1 MNAVTKSKKRMA
13 ILAGAHRVFA
23 REGFD
28 GASMEG
34 VAREAN
40 VAKPTLYNHFRDKNS
55 LYIAVVEDA
64 LSKTRDEI
72 LPPGIENEPAAEA
85 IRKIA
90 HKLSAIFGRDEE
102 VLKFCRICIGGF
114 ERFPLGSTTLMVH
127 GPQRGSAKIS
137 ALIERWTS
145 KGELTCDDPQ
155 MAAWQLSELCKVS
168 IWDAR
173 LYSARQKVPVE
184 ECEAVA
190 EQAYLTFMARYGLE

>member
-64 LSKTRDEI
+64 LSKT
-72 LPPGIENEPAAEA
+72 
-85 IRKIA
+85 
-90 HKLSAIFGRDEE
+90 RDEE

>member
-1 MNAVTKSKKRMA
+1 MNPVTKSKKRVA

-34 VAREAN
+34 VAREAG

-55 LYIAVVEDA
+55 LYVAVVEDA

-72 LPPGIENEPAAEA
+72 LPSGIENEPAAEA

-90 HKLSAIFGRDEE
+90 RRLTVMFGRDDE
-102 VLKFCRICIGGF
+102 VLKLCRICIGGF

-127 GPQRGSAKIS
+127 GPQRGSSQIS
-137 ALIERWTS
+137 ALIERWRA

-155 MAAWQLSELCKVS
+155 MAAWQLHELCKVS

-173 LYSARQKVPVE
+173 LYRARQKIPLE

-190 EQAYLTFMARYGLE
+190 EEAYLTFMARFGP